1 MNIVY
6 STTHTNGWTGFDKA
20 LSAGTDITITAIPGD
35 GYEFSEWSN
44 GQTANP
50 ITFKLN
56 SNVDITATFIAS
68 DD

>member
-1 MNIVY
+1 MSFNESI
-6 STTHTNGWTGFDKA
+6 
-20 LSAGTDITITAIPGD
+20 LAGSDVIITAVSGE

-56 SNVDITATFIAS
+56 SDTDLTATFITR